1 MVTRANYLAH
11 NNLGLAL
18 QDAGRTAEA
27 RKQFELS
34 IQADPSYADARNNLA
49 ILEARQGRPAI
60 ARALLDDLLAARPD
74 HATGWHNLGKV
85 LAELGERDRAIAAFQ
100 QAIRLAPG
108 FIEPRYDLAC
118 LLMAGPEKPA
128 AIQWFTDIVKIAPG
142 HANAWVNLGVL
153 RDGNGDT
160 QGAETAY
167 LKALAA
173 QPANG
178 IAHLNL
184 SLIKARQRQPD
195 EALRHMAQTTASG
208 MDTARSR
215 HQLGEVFRNHG
226 DPVRARQQFEYALQL
241 DPRNADAHNDLG
253 VLLGATGTTQ
263 ALSLISS
270 RRSRL
275 PRTIRVPPK
284 TLSMPDRCSNPNE
297 RRRVSTPRP
306 ERFWSRRCGM
316 RTATP

>member
-1 MVTRANYLAH
+1 
-11 NNLGLAL
+11 
-18 QDAGRTAEA
+18 
-27 RKQFELS
+27 
-34 IQADPSYADARNNLA
+34 
-49 ILEARQGRPAI
+49 
-60 ARALLDDLLAARPD
+60 
-74 HATGWHNLGKV
+74 
-85 LAELGERDRAIAAFQ
+85 
-100 QAIRLAPG
+100 
-108 FIEPRYDLAC
+108 
-118 LLMAGPEKPA
+118 MAGPEKPA

-167 LKALAA
+167 LNALAA

-253 VLLGATGTTQ
+253 VLLGATGDHAGALAHFQQ
-263 ALSLISS
+263 AVALAPDHPRAAKNLEYA
-270 RRSRL
+270 RSML
-275 PRTIRVPPK
+275 KPK
-284 TLSMPDRCSNPNE
+284 
-297 RRRVSTPRP
+297 
-306 ERFWSRRCGM
+306 
-316 RTATP
+316 